1 MEISLKAS
9 GLMIKLMGMEFI
21 FIKMELSMRE
31 TGKMIS
37 SMVMVKKSGP
47 MAPNMKDTILR
58 ERSMEEVSTYG
69 KMDLCTTEIGT
80 RTELKDM
87 ESTNGKTAEN
97 T

>member
-1 MEISLKAS
+1 
-9 GLMIKLMGMEFI
+9 MIKLMGMEFI
-21 FIKMELSMRE
+21 FIKMEPSMRE

-37 SMVMVKKSGP
+37 SMVMVKKSGL
-47 MAPNMKDTILR
+47 MDPNMKGTILR

-80 RTELKDM
+80 RTELKDT
-87 ESTNGKTAEN
+87 ESINGKMAEN